1 MSKTPGK
8 GGARVVLTALAAVM
22 VLVVMWYTL
31 LDAPRTQLRAKDRIR
46 ADLSSTLD
54 TARKQVAEAAKTK
67 ASIEIATQRLQEMER
82 KMPIG
87 DPYRWLVKAFLDFP
101 GAARVT
107 LANIEP
113 PHVSESALLPK
124 VPYKT
129 ATFTLMGTAHYHDFG
144 TFLAELENY
153 FPHMRVRRLE
163 LSPGYPGEADSAEAE
178 RLNFQLE
185 IIALFKPTPEPS
197 PAQLSLRPDKE
208 KRN

>member
-1 MSKTPGK
+1 MSKSVQQGR
-8 GGARVVLTALAAVM
+8 ARVALIALAAAL
-22 VLVVMWYTL
+22 VLIVMWYTL
-31 LDAPRTQLRAKDRIR
+31 LDTPRAQLQAKTKVR
-46 ADLSSTLD
+46 ADLSSKLD
-54 TARKQVAEAAKTK
+54 QARKQIAEAAQTK
-67 ASIEIATQRLQEMER
+67 VSIQLANQRLQEMEV

-101 GAARVT
+101 AAARIT

-113 PHVSESALLPK
+113 PHITESTILPK

-129 ATFTLMGTAHYHDFG
+129 ATFNLTGTAHYHDFG

-153 FPHMRVRRLE
+153 FPHMRVRKLD
-163 LSPGYPGEADSAEAE
+163 LTPGYPGEADSAEAE

-185 IIALFKPTPEPS
+185 IVALFKSTPEPS
-197 PAQLSLRPDKE
+197 PAQLSRRPDKE

>member
-1 MSKTPGK
+1 MSKTSRPNH
-8 GGARVVLTALAAVM
+8 ARVALTVLAGVLVLT
-22 VLVVMWYTL
+22 VMWYTL
-31 LDAPRTQLRAKDRIR
+31 LDGPRAKLREKAAAR
-46 ADLSSTLD
+46 AKISSSLD
-54 TARKQVAEAAKTK
+54 KAREQIAEAAKTK
-67 ASIEIATQRLQEMER
+67 VSIEVATQRLQEMER

-101 GAARVT
+101 AAARVT

-129 ATFTLMGTAHYHDFG
+129 ATFALTGTAHYHEFG
-144 TFLAELENY
+144 AFLAELENY
-153 FPHMRVRRLE
+153 FPHMRVRKLE
-163 LSPGYPGEADSAEAE
+163 ITPGYPGEADSAEGE

-185 IIALFKPTPEPS
+185 IIALFKSTPEPP

>member
-1 MSKTPGK
+1 MSKTLRPGH
-8 GGARVVLTALAAVM
+8 ARVALTVLAG
-22 VLVVMWYTL
+22 VLVLIVMWYTL
-31 LDAPRTQLRAKDRIR
+31 LDAPRAKLQEKARAR
-46 ADLSSTLD
+46 AAVSSSLD
-54 TARKQVAEAAKTK
+54 KARQQIAEAAKTK
-67 ASIEIATQRLQEMER
+67 ASIDVAAERVQEMER

-101 GAARVT
+101 AAARVT

-129 ATFTLMGTAHYHDFG
+129 ATFTLTGTAHYHDFG

-153 FPHMRVRRLE
+153 FPHMRVRKLE

-185 IIALFKPTPEPS
+185 IIALFKPTPEPA

>member
-1 MSKTPGK
+1 MSKSSEK
-8 GGARVVLTALAAVM
+8 GHARVALVALAAVL
-22 VLVVMWYTL
+22 VLIVMWYTL
-31 LDAPRTQLRAKDRIR
+31 LDAPRSQLKAKARVR
-46 ADLSSTLD
+46 ADLSSSLD
-54 TARKQVAEAAKTK
+54 KARQQIAEAAKTK
-67 ASIEIATQRLQEMER
+67 AAIEVATRRLQEMER

-87 DPYRWLVKAFLDFP
+87 DPYRWLVKAFLEFP
-101 GAARVT
+101 AAARVT

-129 ATFTLMGTAHYHDFG
+129 ATFTLTGTAYYHEFG

-153 FPHMRVRRLE
+153 FPHMRVRKLD

-185 IIALFKPTPEPS
+185 ITALFKASPEPS

>member
-1 MSKTPGK
+1 MSKAVRPNH
-8 GGARVVLTALAAVM
+8 ARVVLMFLAG
-22 VLVVMWYTL
+22 VLVLTVMWYTL
-31 LDAPRTQLRAKDRIR
+31 LDAPRSQLKAKAEIR
-46 ADLSSTLD
+46 ADLSASLD
-54 TARKQVAEAAKTK
+54 KARQQIAEAAKTK
-67 ASIEIATQRLQEMER
+67 AAIDVATERLQEMER
-82 KMPIG
+82 KMPVG
-87 DPYRWLVKAFLDFP
+87 DPYRWVVKAFLDFP
-101 GAARVT
+101 AVARVT

-113 PHVSESALLPK
+113 PHVSESTLLPK

-129 ATFTLMGTAHYHDFG
+129 ATFTLTGTAHYHEFG

-153 FPHMRVRRLE
+153 FPHMRVRKLE

-178 RLNFQLE
+178 SLNFQLE